1 VQIVPALLFRVYICV
16 SFNWNVHKLG
26 YLQQACIYMFLLV
39 FDILGVTS
47 YSSRSC
53 LQVLNNIDLYET
65 SVDTEVLTQHP
76 QYLTK
81 VLPSWRLQHNVVAVG
96 PTTATY
102 EADGEPFRLVWEHR
116 FYAGR
121 AFNSGA
127 PSIAS

>member
-1 VQIVPALLFRVYICV
+1 VQIVPALLFRVYVCI
-16 SFNWNVHKLG
+16 SFNWNVQKLG
-26 YLQQACIYMFLLV
+26 YLQQACNHMFLL
-39 FDILGVTS
+39 G
-47 YSSRSC
+47 SSWGNVLFGSHSR
-53 LQVLNNIDLYET
+53 LQVLNNIDMYET

-81 VLPSWRLQHNVVAVG
+81 LLPSWRLQHNVEAVG

-102 EADGEPFRLVWEHR
+102 EADRSSFRLVWEHR

-127 PSIAS
+127 PC